1 MAEGDKSFEELSRR
15 HDKLE
20 WLVERLKSHRWPV
33 GPNRLYWIDALARLS
48 RRAGTRELFR
58 SEDGSFMPEKPYQEH
73 SYAVQRD
80 AHLEAFSNS
89 YETTL
94 NKVLV
99 SKTTSA
105 DFKVLII
112 DEYLKFL
119 ARNHFSFDDAK
130 SNAPL
135 TAASFLFPD
144 IEQLKVNWLPTPGEK
159 EIVGR
164 LREERIKLVAD
175 SRNKKRKTEPVR
187 IGYKVSQAVLGDP
200 FFPLSFKLVI
210 RSISSN
216 SPDLDM
222 SHRKSLMGMQLSD
235 VGDEIFKSKN
245 YDSHQVD
252 NRSRIQF
259 QKDIIFAYFYGCLRS
274 HGSTEATN
282 SLPLDFQILSQTL
295 ALIEEFHPDY
305 KFRIT
310 GIDSIKSIVSEFDE
324 KALSYRWANPP
335 TD

>member
-1 MAEGDKSFEELSRR
+1 MTEGDKSFQELSRR

-20 WLVERLKSHRWPV
+20 WLVEKLKSHRWPV
-33 GPNRLYWIDALARLS
+33 GPKRLYWIDALARLS
-48 RRAGTRELFR
+48 QRAGTRELFE
-58 SEDGSFMPEKPYQEH
+58 SEDGSFMPEKPYHEH
-73 SYAVQRD
+73 SYAFQRD
-80 AHLEAFSNS
+80 AHLEAFNNS
-89 YETTL
+89 YENTL

-105 DFKVLII
+105 DFKVLIL

-119 ARNHFSFDDAK
+119 ARNHFAFSDAK

-144 IEQLKVNWLPTPGEK
+144 IEQLKVSWLPTLGEK
-159 EIVGR
+159 ELVGR
-164 LREERIKLVAD
+164 LREERIRLVAE
-175 SRNKKRKTEPVR
+175 SRNKKRKDAVR

-210 RSISSN
+210 QFIISN
-216 SPDLDM
+216 SSGLDM
-222 SHRKSLMGMQLSD
+222 TQRKSLLGMQLSD

-245 YDSHQVD
+245 YDPHQVD

-259 QKDIIFAYFYGCLRS
+259 QKDIIFAYFYGCLRNY
-274 HGSTEATN
+274 GSTEATN

-305 KFRIT
+305 KLRIT

-324 KALSYRWANPP
+324 KALSYRWAAPP

>member
-1 MAEGDKSFEELSRR
+1 MAEGDKFFEELSRR

-20 WLVERLKSHRWPV
+20 WLIEKLKSHRWPV
-33 GPNRLYWIDALARLS
+33 GPKRFYWIDALARLS

-58 SEDGSFMPEKPYQEH
+58 SEDGSFMPEKPYHKH
-73 SYAVQRD
+73 SYAAQRD
-80 AHLEAFSNS
+80 AHLEAFGNS
-89 YETTL
+89 IETTL

-105 DFKVLII
+105 DFKVLIL

-119 ARNHFSFDDAK
+119 ARNHFSFGDAK

-144 IEQLKVNWLPTPGEK
+144 IEQLKTNWLPTPGEK
-159 EIVGR
+159 EIVVA
-164 LREERIKLVAD
+164 LREERIRLVAEC
-175 SRNKKRKTEPVR
+175 RNRKRKDPVR

-210 RSISSN
+210 RFISSN
-216 SPDLDM
+216 SSGLDM
-222 SHRKSLMGMQLSD
+222 THRKSLTSMRLSD
-235 VGDEIFKSKN
+235 VGDEIFKSSN
-245 YDSHQVD
+245 YDPHQVD

-259 QKDIIFAYFYGCLRS
+259 QKDIIFTYFYGCLKS
-274 HGSTEATN
+274 YESTEPTN
-282 SLPLDFQILSQTL
+282 SLPMDFKILRETL
-295 ALIEEFHPDY
+295 TLIEKFHPDY
-305 KFRIT
+305 KLRIT

-324 KALSYRWANPP
+324 KALSYRWGIPP
-335 TD
+335 TE